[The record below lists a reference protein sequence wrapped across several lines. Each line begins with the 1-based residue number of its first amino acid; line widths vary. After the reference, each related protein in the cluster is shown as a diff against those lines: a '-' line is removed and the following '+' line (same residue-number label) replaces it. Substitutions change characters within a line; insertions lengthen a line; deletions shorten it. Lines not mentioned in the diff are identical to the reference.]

1 MQMKSKK
8 LLLVL
13 MLSAL
18 SLLAG
23 CGGSGGG
30 DEGGSSTGTVS
41 MSITDAKPLL
51 PVENIDHFFIWI
63 EEVLVHKS
71 GSGWVTLPLPKRP
84 NPEEPYQIDLWQ
96 FYGGN
101 TTELVPPVPL
111 EKGKYT
117 QVRLV
122 VSSALLV
129 INGTSYEVSIP
140 SESLKTDQNFEFD
153 VDKKAVDIT
162 IDFDLSKSLVLE
174 GAPGSE
180 SYKLKP
186 VLHIVMTENA
196 ATIEGTISEGIA
208 DKQKFRDDYVVITV
222 FTQIDSEEYT
232 KLRVD
237 LNKDDTGKK
246 IETKYSIFWLVPDQ
260 SYRVEID
267 YDPATNS
274 FPGFD
279 TGSKI
284 VDPNDFII
292 QLDETKVATVDFP

>member
-1 MQMKSKK
+1 MKSKK

-13 MLSAL
+13 MLSTL

-122 VSSALLV
+122 VNSALLV

>member
-1 MQMKSKK
+1 
-8 LLLVL
+8 
-13 MLSAL
+13 
-18 SLLAG
+18 
-23 CGGSGGG
+23 
-30 DEGGSSTGTVS
+30 
-41 MSITDAKPLL
+41 
-51 PVENIDHFFIWI
+51 
-63 EEVLVHKS
+63 
-71 GSGWVTLPLPKRP
+71 
-84 NPEEPYQIDLWQ
+84 
-96 FYGGN
+96 
-101 TTELVPPVPL
+101 
-111 EKGKYT
+111 
-117 QVRLV
+117 
-122 VSSALLV
+122 
-129 INGTSYEVSIP
+129 
-140 SESLKTDQNFEFD
+140 
-153 VDKKAVDIT
+153 VDIT